1 VRRSITLG
9 GSGVT
14 DSVTPG
20 VSLMKRG
27 PLGRLFAVLDHFF
40 GAHVEPLACH
50 HVVGVG
56 VDEHEFTVVV
66 DGVATPT

>member
-1 VRRSITLG
+1 
-9 GSGVT
+9 
-14 DSVTPG
+14 
-20 VSLMKRG
+20 MKRG